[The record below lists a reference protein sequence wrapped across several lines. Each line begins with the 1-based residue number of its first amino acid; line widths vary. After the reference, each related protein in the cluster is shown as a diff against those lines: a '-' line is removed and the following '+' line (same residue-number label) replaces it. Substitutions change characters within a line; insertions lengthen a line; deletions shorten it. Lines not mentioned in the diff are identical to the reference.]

1 MKLLLYIFFITISFT
16 CFSHQNNIGKHLII
30 IQDIETTDGFKNITI
45 YDKFNN
51 KIDVFL
57 VEFTNNVCKFYVN
70 LEHGF
75 YKLEYEQSI
84 KQDYLIDNFNT
95 LGFKNI
101 IPTNKV
107 FQFYV
112 KNNCLVPKI
121 YQIE

>member
-1 MKLLLYIFFITISFT
+1 M
-16 CFSHQNNIGKHLII
+16 
-30 IQDIETTDGFKNITI
+30 
-45 YDKFNN
+45 
-51 KIDVFL
+51 
-57 VEFTNNVCKFYVN
+57 N